1 MRNRNLQKEKLDRIG
16 SDLLRAA
23 RITNEEIEQIVAAP
37 ELFDAVKLRIKT
49 EGRRPE
55 NHPGSRTNPIFWN
68 RQRISAAFAALAL
81 FVCGAVSFVF
91 IGQSWQTDEQAAVV
105 PPIRFEAETIA
116 PISEDFPETAE
127 NEKTEMRPQLIAEKK
142 TLHKETAGKPK
153 RERKTRFVKKPARSE
168 IKSPKE
174 FYALNYLGEPNETEE
189 IWRIVRADLSPS
201 ALFAFGVNV
210 PIENTKEKIKTDL
223 LVGSDGVARAI
234 RFVE

>member
-16 SDLLRAA
+16 SGLLRAA
-23 RITNEEIEQIVAAP
+23 RISNEEIEQIVAAP
-37 ELFDAVKLRIKT
+37 ELFDAVKLRIKADR
-49 EGRRPE
+49 RRPD
-55 NHPGSRTNPIFWN
+55 NQPGSRTNPIFWN
-68 RQRISAAFAALAL
+68 WQRTSAAFAALAL
-81 FVCGAVSFVF
+81 FVCGAVNFVF
-91 IGQSWQTDEQAAVV
+91 IGQSWQTEEQAAIV

-116 PISEDFPETAE
+116 PISDDFPETAE
-127 NEKTEMRPQLIAEKK
+127 NEKSEIKPQLIAEKK
-142 TLHKETAGKPK
+142 TLRQETARKPK
-153 RERKTRFVKKPARSE
+153 RERKTLFVKKPTQPE

-174 FYALNYLGEPNETEE
+174 FYALNYMGKPNETEE
-189 IWRIVRADLSPS
+189 IWRIVRAELSPS